1 MNRTAKLAI
10 GVGLLVVVAGAA
22 GWSINASRKN
32 ATQVKIE
39 AVKRKDLVAVVT
51 ASGWVRPHTKVD
63 VQSDVMGRITD
74 LYVKE
79 GDRVKRGQFLVKID
93 PEQLEAQVERARAGV
108 SQAMAQAAQAK
119 ASALQ
124 AKRAFDRA
132 REIATQNANLM
143 SQQQLD
149 DAQAQAQAS
158 AELARSADYSV
169 EAARA
174 ALAETENQLSKT
186 TIRAPMDGVITRLRV
201 EVGDMAI
208 IGMQNNPGSVLLT
221 ISDLSNMEAV
231 IKVDETDVPQIKLGD
246 SAAVAIDAFPKETFT
261 GRVTEISHS
270 AMISP
275 ETVASTGQTQQ
286 AVDFEVVV
294 TLDRPPTTLRPD
306 LSATAD
312 VVTATRK
319 SALAIPII
327 ALTVRE
333 KGNVKAMP
341 TESPEAKQA
350 ATEAVYERSKDQ
362 EGVFLAR
369 KGKAHF
375 VAVTVGIAGRDEF
388 EVLKGLNAGDSVIA
402 GPYEAIRGLEEGKTI
417 RRAPEPKKGA
427 AAKAGEAK

>member
-1 MNRTAKLAI
+1 M
-10 GVGLLVVVAGAA
+10 GSAA
-22 GWSINASRKN
+22 GMSISAGRKK
-32 ATQVKIE
+32 ATEVKIE
-39 AVKRKDLVAVVT
+39 AVKKQDLVAVVT

-63 VQSDVMGRITD
+63 VQSDVMGRITE

-79 GDRVKRGQFLVKID
+79 GDRVKKGQFLVKID
-93 PEQLEAQVERARAGV
+93 PTQLEAQVERARAGV
-108 SQAMAQAAQAK
+108 SGALAQAAQSK
-119 ASALQ
+119 ANALQ
-124 AKRAFDRA
+124 AKRAYDRA
-132 REIATQNANLM
+132 KEISTQNANLV

-174 ALAETENQLSKT
+174 ALAEAENQLAKT
-186 TIRAPMDGVITRLRV
+186 TIRAPMDGVVTHEKI

-208 IGMQNNPGSVLLT
+208 VGMQNNPGSVLLT

-231 IKVDETDVPQIKLGD
+231 IKVDETDVPQVQVGD
-246 SAAVAIDAFPKETFT
+246 SAAVAIDAFPKQTFA

-270 AMISP
+270 ALISP
-275 ETVASTGQTQQ
+275 ENAATTGQTQT

-319 SALAIPII
+319 NALAIPII

-350 ATEAVYERSKDQ
+350 ATEAVADRSKDQ

-375 VAVTVGIAGRDEF
+375 VPVTVGIAGRDEF
-388 EVLKGLNAGDSVIA
+388 EVLKGLNPGDSVIA
-402 GPYEAIRGLEEGKTI
+402 GPYEAIRGLEDGKAI
-417 RRAPEPKKGA
+417 RRAPEPKKDASG
-427 AAKAGEAK
+427 KAGEAK